1 MSSKIKELRTNPSHI
16 INFIDIITHITPSKK
31 TKYVE
36 LLFKMI
42 KNTDGFDLYT
52 LEIKSWL
59 INNYNIDKNF
69 VEDLSDIQLVL
80 VYKFLDGLFN
90 KEDIDAY
97 QLFCDYNE
105 RNMVK
110 NNDITKINSFTEIKK
125 IVDIVK
131 ILDEH
136 KKFEKQVKNIFNDDE
151 WLIIRPLTF
160 ESSLKYGANT
170 KWCTA
175 MKNESNYFSKYVSNG
190 ILIYTINKNNGLKV
204 ATHFELSSNDLTF
217 WNQED
222 TRVDSLNSKLPLE
235 IVLKIMNE
243 LNNNPQSNYDLM
255 SIEQKRKI
263 DDGNQL
269 KKLSDM
275 RDLIHAENPV
285 PTAQENDYISNDVM
299 MYGGADVETDSGN
312 NF

>member
-1 MSSKIKELRTNPSHI
+1 
-16 INFIDIITHITPSKK
+16 
-31 TKYVE
+31 
-36 LLFKMI
+36 
-42 KNTDGFDLYT
+42 
-52 LEIKSWL
+52 
-59 INNYNIDKNF
+59 
-69 VEDLSDIQLVL
+69 
-80 VYKFLDGLFN
+80 
-90 KEDIDAY
+90 
-97 QLFCDYNE
+97 
-105 RNMVK
+105 MVK

-131 ILDEH
+131 ISDEH

-263 DDGNQL
+263 DDGHL
-269 KKLSDM
+269 SKKLISDM
-275 RDLIHAENPV
+275 GDLIHTENQELSIGINIG
-285 PTAQENDYISNDVM
+285 TQENNYISDDTV
-299 MYGGADVETDSGN
+299 MYGGDEVATDSGN